1 MRKAKNRKLLS
12 PVTLKHMP
20 VLKTKQI
27 FSHMENGI
35 HCFSSVSSPSDI
47 FAHGLG
53 IWSKKNL
60 KRIFKDYSG
69 NYKTNYKSELH
80 DFD

>member
-12 PVTLKHMP
+12 PVTLKYMP

-27 FSHMENGI
+27 SPIWETGYIVFRQFRLPRTFSHMDLAYGQT
-35 HCFSSVSSPSDI
+35 
-47 FAHGLG
+47 
-53 IWSKKNL
+53 KNL